1 MSEAAIRYE
10 VHDGIARL
18 VLDQKAK
25 LNALTYGMWAALP
38 GLVARAEADEAVRLI
53 AVSGAG
59 ERAFS
64 AGADISEF
72 GEMRSGSGTVE
83 AYEAAV
89 WAGAAAL
96 EAAAKPTVALLRG
109 ICFGGGFALAMSC
122 DLRLAAQG
130 VRFRVPAARL
140 GLGYAYAGIAALVR
154 KLGPG
159 VTGDIMLSARVV
171 EAPEALR
178 LGIVNALW
186 DEPGFAAESEAYLAR
201 IAGNAPLTLRA
212 VKRALVEL
220 ARPEQQRDVAAVEA
234 LIAACH
240 ASADYA
246 EGQVAFREKREPIF
260 RGN

>member
-1 MSEAAIRYE
+1 MGEAAIRYE
-10 VHDGIARL
+10 ARDGVAHL
-18 VLDQKAK
+18 VLDQPAK
-25 LNALTYGMWAALP
+25 LNALTYEMWAALP
-38 GLVARAEADEAVRLI
+38 QLVARAEADEAVRLL

-64 AGADISEF
+64 AGADISQF
-72 GEMRSGSGTVE
+72 GEMRSGSGTVD

-96 EAAAKPTVALLRG
+96 EKAAKPTVALIRG

-122 DLRLAAQG
+122 DLRLGAEGA
-130 VRFRVPAARL
+130 RFRVPAARL
-140 GLGYAYAGIAALVR
+140 GLGYAHAGIATLVR
-154 KLGPG
+154 RLGPG
-159 VTGDIMLSARVV
+159 VTGDIMLSARIV
-171 EAPEALR
+171 EAAEALR

-186 DEPGFAAESEAYLAR
+186 GEPAFAAEAEAYLAR

-220 ARPEQQRDVAAVEA
+220 GRPEAERDVASVEA

-246 EGQVAFREKREPIF
+246 EGQAAFREKREPVF
-260 RGN
+260 RGV